1 MAKEPDKTEKATPR
15 RRKKAR
21 EEGQVAKSVD
31 IAISASLVSIFLAFL
46 FYIPYVFHRLYAIFI
61 HYFSDPLHN
70 IPEYNYAVVYEFVKE
85 LALLILPIFGLLLFV
100 GIAANVAQVGF
111 FVTFKPL
118 IPKLEKIN
126 PIEGIKRLFSLKVL
140 FELLKNL
147 LKLAVATGV
156 SYYLVSYLLD
166 GVFRFA
172 RSGIYDDAYIL
183 VKYSLI
189 MILGFALLSIPVSI
203 ADFFFRR
210 YEFEESI
217 KMSKQ
222 EIKEEQKLYEG
233 NPQIKAAIRKKMREM
248 SFSRMIAEVAKA
260 DVVITNPEH
269 FAVALKY
276 ERAKMRAPK
285 VVAKGVDK
293 MALRIKEEAR
303 KHNIPIEQNPTLARA
318 LYQSCEVGEYIPQNL
333 YEVVAKIFAKVYQK
347 KGLGG

>member
-31 IAISASLVSIFLAFL
+31 IAVSASLISIFLAFL
-46 FYIPYVFHRLYAIFI
+46 FYIPYAAKRLYAIFI
-61 HYFSDPLHN
+61 YYFSEPLEH
-70 IPEYNYAVVYEFVKE
+70 IPEYDYAILYTFVKE
-85 LALLILPIFGLLLFV
+85 VALLILPIFALLLFV

-111 FVTFKPL
+111 FITLKPL
-118 IPKLEKIN
+118 APKLEKIN
-126 PIEGIKRLFSLKVL
+126 PIEGLKRLFSLKVL
-140 FELLKNL
+140 FELVKNV
-147 LKLAVATGV
+147 LKLAVATAV

-172 RSGIYDDAYIL
+172 RSSIYDDAYLLI
-183 VKYSLI
+183 KYSLI
-189 MILGFALLSIPVSI
+189 MILGFALLSVPVSI

-248 SFSRMIAEVAKA
+248 SLTRMIAEVAKA

-276 ERAKMRAPK
+276 ERVKMRAPK
-285 VVAKGVDK
+285 VVAKGVDRV
-293 MALRIKEEAR
+293 ALRIKEEAR
-303 KHNIPIEQNPTLARA
+303 KHNIPIEHNPPLARA
-318 LYQSCEVGEYIPQNL
+318 LYQSCEIGDYIPQTL

-347 KGLGG
+347 RGLGG